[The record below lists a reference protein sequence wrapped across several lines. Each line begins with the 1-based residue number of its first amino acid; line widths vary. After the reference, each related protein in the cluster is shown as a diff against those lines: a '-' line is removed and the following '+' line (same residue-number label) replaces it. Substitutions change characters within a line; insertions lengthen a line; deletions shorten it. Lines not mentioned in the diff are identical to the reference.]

1 MPACYRLIGKKRK
14 ETVCIALTNEGEEA
28 KDNQILMNKT
38 VRRNLRIRIGDTISV
53 HPVPEDVPNA
63 TKIHVLPFTDSI
75 EGITGNI
82 TQTYL
87 IPYFKDCYRPVKKG
101 DTFLVRGGFRPV
113 EFKVVDV
120 EPGEYGIVAP
130 TTTLFDEGEPINRD
144 DENDAEEVGYDDI
157 GGCRKQMAKIREM
170 IELPIRHP
178 QLFKVLGVKPPKGV
192 LLFGPPGSGKT
203 LIAKAIAN
211 ETGAFFFL
219 LNGPEIMSSKPGEAE
234 ENLRKAFEECEK
246 NQPAIMFIDEI
257 DSIAP
262 NREKSNGETEKRVV
276 AQLLTLMDGAKGRG

>member
-1 MPACYRLIGKKRK
+1 M
-14 ETVCIALTNEGEEA
+14 
-28 KDNQILMNKT
+28 
-38 VRRNLRIRIGDTISV
+38 
-53 HPVPEDVPNA
+53 
-63 TKIHVLPFTDSI
+63 
-75 EGITGNI
+75 
-82 TQTYL
+82 
-87 IPYFKDCYRPVKKG
+87 
-101 DTFLVRGGFRPV
+101 RGGFRPV

-178 QLFKVLGVKPPKGV
+178 QLFKTLGVKPPKGV
-192 LLFGPPGSGKT
+192 LLYGPPGSGKT

-246 NQPAIMFIDEI
+246 NAPSIIFIDEI

-262 NREKSNGETEKRVV
+262 NREKSHGETEKRVV
-276 AQLLTLMDGAKGRG
+276 A